1 MAVDTKYSLLEGDN
15 NLDLHRRR
23 YSPYSLLPM
32 DAIEAN
38 SYWDKPMWV
47 TKGNVQQALVES
59 DNLFEGEFRVGG
71 QEHFYMETN
80 VSLVIPQDNDE
91 YEAFVSSQTPRDNQ
105 VTLGN
110 LGQLGQPWVISG
122 NIG

>member
-1 MAVDTKYSLLEGDN
+1 
-15 NLDLHRRR
+15 
-23 YSPYSLLPM
+23 
-32 DAIEAN
+32 
-38 SYWDKPMWV
+38 MWV

-110 LGQLGQPWVISG
+110 LGQLGQPWVILG

>member
-1 MAVDTKYSLLEGDN
+1 
-15 NLDLHRRR
+15 
-23 YSPYSLLPM
+23 
-32 DAIEAN
+32 
-38 SYWDKPMWV
+38 MWV

-110 LGQLGQPWVISG
+110 LA
-122 NIG
+122 

>member
-1 MAVDTKYSLLEGDN
+1 
-15 NLDLHRRR
+15 
-23 YSPYSLLPM
+23 
-32 DAIEAN
+32 
-38 SYWDKPMWV
+38 MWV